1 MSGIKNHSSG
11 VKTIIVYFSCPAPR
25 TLSRL
30 PLVKC
35 LTSYWCLLFTESE
48 EGVDDDGNVIE
59 EDGADQNGKRKRFR
73 QEVVK
78 KVCLVFSCY
87 NVYLENT
94 IISIVASLFW
104 SVFLDTMPLW
114 ENHKIASETLR
125 VINFKNESLTLSK
138 LLLDRNKWSCKGVK
152 FGKDY
157 YCTCMY

>member
-30 PLVKC
+30 TLVKC

-94 IISIVASLFW
+94 IISTVASLFW
-104 SVFLDTMPLW
+104 SVLSEGLPL
-114 ENHKIASETLR
+114 T
-125 VINFKNESLTLSK
+125 
-138 LLLDRNKWSCKGVK
+138 D
-152 FGKDY
+152 
-157 YCTCMY
+157 MYQV

>member
-1 MSGIKNHSSG
+1 M
-11 VKTIIVYFSCPAPR
+11 
-25 TLSRL
+25 
-30 PLVKC
+30 
-35 LTSYWCLLFTESE
+35 LFTESE

-94 IISIVASLFW
+94 IISTVASLFW
-104 SVFLDTMPLW
+104 SVFLDTMSLW

-125 VINFKNESLTLSK
+125 VNNFKNKSLTLSK
-138 LLLDRNKWSCKGVK
+138 RETNDLAKVLSLARIIIVHVCINYQKQICLFSTDIISCVCLLCQFYLKVALS
-152 FGKDY
+152 FPII
-157 YCTCMY
+157 